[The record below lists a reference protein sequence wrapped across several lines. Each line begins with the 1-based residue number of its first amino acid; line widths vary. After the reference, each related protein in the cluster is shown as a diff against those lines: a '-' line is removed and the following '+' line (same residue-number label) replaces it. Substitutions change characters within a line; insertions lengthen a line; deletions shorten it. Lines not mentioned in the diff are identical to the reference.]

1 MDRPKDHT
9 MEPPQEINILTLNCW
24 GLKFLSAARRPR
36 LSQIGSLIAS
46 SSPPPD
52 IVGLQECWTRE
63 DYLSIR
69 RSTSRLLPH
78 GKFYHS
84 GVFGAGLAILSRW
97 PIEESSMLRYP
108 LNGRP
113 TAFFRGDWFVGKG
126 VAVARVR
133 FGPRPKDVVE
143 VFDTHT
149 HAPYEREPHDSYVCH
164 RTAQAWEV
172 AKLLRGA
179 AERGHLVVALGDFNM
194 VPSSLA
200 HRIVTVRGGVGDVWQ
215 VAHPDSAVGPV
226 DDPAER
232 ARGRQVPTA
241 EFNVRENGVTSN
253 SVYNTWRWSKERRKK
268 LGKGGNEV
276 VVSPDTPDPRG
287 QRLDYIF
294 AGDGGSKDEGAWTVK
309 SVQVGMMQ
317 RHPVLGCSLSD
328 HFSVEATLAFRPAAE
343 ARGRGGER
351 EKAGTVP
358 AASDEATQEDGA
370 DLTIRDGRDDR
381 ALQDGVYLRSP
392 TGSEL
397 HVATSDGKQRSPQDN
412 ALRGG
417 LDGYDAGGG
426 YGLPVSTYDE
436 MLAMIAKYVARE
448 EAQRKWRG
456 LHFLA
461 WVVVLV
467 ACLVAVWFVPRNFVA
482 FILMLLSSLGLVA
495 GTVDGLI
502 ALLFVNTELRALR
515 EFEWEVRN
523 ARAAAAG
530 VPLVDDLGY

>member
-1 MDRPKDHT
+1 MDRPKDLT
-9 MEPPQEINILTLNCW
+9 MEPPQEINIVTLNCW
-24 GLKFLSAARRPR
+24 GLKFLSASRRPR
-36 LSQIGSLIAS
+36 LAHIGALIAS
-46 SSPPPD
+46 SSPAPD

-69 RSTSRLLPH
+69 RSTSHLLPH

-97 PIEESSMLRYP
+97 PIEESSMVRYP

-126 VAVARVR
+126 VAAARVR
-133 FGPRPKDVVE
+133 FGPGRRDVVE

-149 HAPYEREPHDSYVCH
+149 HAPYERGPHDSYVCH

-179 AERGHLVVALGDFNM
+179 GEREHLVVALGDFNM

-200 HRIVTVRGGVGDVWQ
+200 HRIVTARGGARDVWR
-215 VAHPDSAVGPV
+215 VAHPDSAVGPA

-241 EFNVRENGVTSN
+241 EFNVTENGVTSN

-268 LGKGGNEV
+268 LGKGGEEV
-276 VVSPDTPDPRG
+276 VVAPDTPDPRG

-294 AGDGGSKDEGAWTVK
+294 AGDGGSRDDGAWTVK
-309 SVQVGMMQ
+309 GVKVGMMQ

-343 ARGRGGER
+343 DRSRGGET
-351 EKAGTVP
+351 EKAGAVP
-358 AASDEATQEDGA
+358 TATDEATQENGG

-397 HVATSDGKQRSPQDN
+397 HVAISDGKQQSPPDN
-412 ALRGG
+412 ALRVSY
-417 LDGYDAGGG
+417 DYDAG

-436 MLAMIAKYVARE
+436 ILAMIATYVARE
-448 EAQRKWRG
+448 QAQRKWRG

-482 FILMLLSSLGLVA
+482 FILMLLSSFGLVA

-530 VPLVDDLGY
+530 GVMVDDLGD